1 MSYAYQLPRK
11 CVQNTKR
18 RQHTKRQVIKKIVE
32 RVFDYFD
39 YECAYCGRDADGID
53 HIIPR
58 HHKGDNSPSNLV
70 SACLDCNQG
79 KGTKKL
85 EYWYTE
91 ANHPNWSQYRC
102 DRIREWRSL

>member
-11 CVQNTKR
+11 CVQNIKR
-18 RQHTKRQVIKKIVE
+18 RHTKRQVIRKIVL
-32 RVFDYFD
+32 RVFEYFD
-39 YECAYCGRDADGID
+39 YECAYCGAESDGID

-70 SACLDCNQG
+70 SACLACNQS
-79 KGTKKL
+79 KGTKRL

-91 ANHPNWSQYRC
+91 RNHPDWSQYRS
-102 DRIREWRSL
+102 DRIKEWRSL